1 MIAFK
6 DYNFLAKYARKD
18 NFKAANQI
26 LAGSVVNELNVNSI
40 LDIGGGTTSYVCS
53 LGDNVTTAIVD
64 TSSESLDNVDAQM
77 KITGALPNIAI
88 QDGEFHFV
96 SALEV
101 IEHLDPI
108 IYKESLLEISRISN
122 QYVFITSPFLQD
134 LSQAF
139 VLCDNCGAVFQCE
152 GHFRRFGLKEV
163 ESLQKYFGGIK
174 DLYFI
179 GPQSGLLSLVETR
192 QQFKSSLRRFLQ
204 VVFKKKYCR
213 PPFTKCPVCD
223 YEIFNSYDEYLK
235 VVNSTESNAE
245 WWKWRDKRIVS
256 FQFGVLFEKDIPHIQ
271 L

>member
-1 MIAFK
+1 MLAFK

-53 LGDNVTTAIVD
+53 LGDDVTTAIVD
-64 TSSESLDNVDAQM
+64 ISSESLENVHAQV
-77 KITGALPNIAI
+77 KIAGALPNIAI

-122 QYVFITSPFLQD
+122 QYIFITSPFLQD

-139 VLCDNCGAVFQCE
+139 VLCDKCGSVFQCE

-163 ESLQKYFGGIK
+163 ENLQKFFGGIK

-179 GPQSGLLSLVETR
+179 GPQHGLLPLVECR
-192 QQFKSSLRRFLQ
+192 QQLKYSLRRFLQ
-204 VVFKKKYCR
+204 IVFKKKYCR
-213 PPFTKCPVCD
+213 PPFTKCPVCNF
-223 YEIFNSYDEYLK
+223 EIFNSYDEYLA
-235 VVNSTESNAE
+235 VDNSNNLNTD
-245 WWKWRDKRIVS
+245 WWKWKERREVS
-256 FQFGVLFEKDIPHIQ
+256 YQFGVLFEKHSPH
-271 L
+271 LKL